1 LSNYVQSTNFATK
14 DALSSGDPLKIVKG
28 TEINTEFNNIATA
41 VATKADL
48 VSPTFTGTPAAP
60 TASFG
65 VSTTQLA
72 TTAFVQAALQAL
84 HPVGSIYINATDST
98 NPGTLLGFGTWVA
111 FGAGRVPV
119 GFDAGNALF
128 DAAEE
133 TGGSADSVL
142 PTHTHTATSVVTD
155 PTHAHSDGHY
165 VSSGNIFTGVNYG
178 ADFMLKSSNTFPN
191 GGFTSPNTTS
201 TAATGITVA
210 TTNANAGVSGTN
222 GNYQPYI
229 TVFMWKRSA

>member
-48 VSPTFTGTPAAP
+48 VSPTFTGTPVAP

-72 TTAFVQAALQAL
+72 TTAFVQAALQVL
-84 HPVGSIYINATDST
+84 HPVGSVYINATNAT
-98 NPGTLLGFGTWVA
+98 NPGTLLGFGTWSA

-119 GFDAGNALF
+119 GFDASNALF

-155 PTHAHSDGHY
+155 PGHAHGGAVGD
-165 VSSGNIFTGVNYG
+165 VSGGCLGGANPVPTGTISLTTQT
-178 ADFMLKSSNTFPN
+178 A
-191 GGFTSPNTTS
+191 TTS
-201 TAATGITVA
+201 ITVA
-210 TTNANAGVSGTN
+210 TTNANAGVSATN

-229 TVFMWKRSA
+229 TVYMWKRSA